1 MSQPKKQAHFNL
13 FLYGSGHHQA
23 AWRAE
28 DSGAERLSELDYYI
42 ELAQL
47 CERGLLDAV
56 FFADGQAVNP
66 QAAAAGPT
74 WFFEPLTLL
83 TALSQ
88 HTTHLGLVCTVSSSF
103 YTPFH
108 AARLLASLDRIS
120 GGRAGANIVTSMW
133 DAEAQNHG
141 MDELGSH
148 AQRYGR
154 AEEFITVLK
163 ALWETYPAAAV
174 KVDKSGQ
181 FTDPDQ
187 LRTIDHVGEHFKVRG
202 PLNLPSGPQGAPVLF
217 QAGASEQGR
226 NLAAKHAEAIYA
238 VAADE
243 QMAQDYAQDVRRRVE
258 AAGRDPQGIAIMPGL
273 VTFVGKTLE
282 EAKAKQRALNDL
294 LPIEQ
299 SLDQLA
305 LFVQQDVKNWDL
317 DAPVPQ
323 LPPAEEFTGPA
334 GRYATILRLIE
345 IHHPTVRELLGLLA
359 AGGGHCTMI
368 GTPEMIADQIES
380 WLDSGAADGFNL
392 MPPSLPGALEDFI
405 ELVIPELQRRGRYRS
420 EYVHSTLRE
429 NLGLPAL
436 QALPVEAALAGSR
449 S

>member
-1 MSQPKKQAHFNL
+1 MSQRKRQAHFNL
-13 FLYGSGHHQA
+13 FLYGAGHHQA
-23 AWRAE
+23 AWRAP
-28 DSGAERLSELDYYI
+28 DSGAERLQELDYYI
-42 ELAQL
+42 ELARL

-88 HTTHLGLVCTVSSSF
+88 HTKHLGLVCTVSSSF

-120 GGRAGANIVTSMW
+120 GGRVGVNVVTSMW
-133 DAEAQNHG
+133 DTEAQNHG
-141 MDELGSH
+141 MDKLGDH
-148 AQRYGR
+148 ATRYGR

-163 ALWETYPAAAV
+163 ALWDTFPASAV
-174 KVDKSGQ
+174 KADRSGQ
-181 FTDPDQ
+181 FTDPGQ

-202 PLNLPSGPQGAPVLF
+202 PLNLPSGPQGSPVLF

-226 NLAAKHAEAIYA
+226 NLAAEHAEAIYA

-243 QMAQDYAQDVRRRVE
+243 QMAKDYSQDVRRRVA
-258 AAGRDPQGIAIMPGL
+258 AAGRDPQGLAIMPGL
-273 VTFVGKTLE
+273 VTYVGRTLE

-305 LFVQQDVKNWDL
+305 LFVQQDTKAWDL
-317 DAPVPQ
+317 DAPVPP

-345 IHHPTVRELLGLLA
+345 IHRPTVRELLGLLA

-368 GTPEMIADQIES
+368 GTPESIADEIES

-405 ELVIPELQRRGRYRS
+405 ELVIPELQRRGRYRT
-420 EYVHSTLRE
+420 EYEHRTLRE
-429 NLGLPAL
+429 NLGLPEL
-436 QALPVEAALAGSR
+436 QAQREQVSLAGHR

>member
-1 MSQPKKQAHFNL
+1 MSQRIKQAHFNM

-23 AWRAE
+23 AWRAA
-28 DSGAERLSELDYYI
+28 DSEAERLQDLDYYI

-88 HTTHLGLVCTVSSSF
+88 HTKHLGLVCTVSSSF

-120 GGRAGANIVTSMW
+120 DGRVGANIVTSMW
-133 DAEAQNHG
+133 DTEAQNHG
-141 MDELGSH
+141 MDKLGNH
-148 AQRYGR
+148 EQRYGR

-163 ALWETYPAAAV
+163 ALWESFPAAAV
-174 KVDKSGQ
+174 KADKAGP

-187 LRTIDHVGEHFKVRG
+187 LRTIDHVGEHFMVRG
-202 PLNLPSGPQGAPVLF
+202 PLNLPNGPQGAPVLF

-238 VAADE
+238 VAADQ
-243 QMAQDYAQDVRRRVE
+243 QMALEYSQDVRKRVGV
-258 AAGRDPQGIAIMPGL
+258 AGRDSQGLAIMPGL
-273 VTFVGKTLE
+273 VAFVGKTLE

-299 SLDQLA
+299 SLEQLA
-305 LFVQQDVKNWDL
+305 LFVQQDVKSWDL
-317 DAPVPQ
+317 DAPVPA
-323 LPPAEEFTGPA
+323 LPPAAEFTGPA
-334 GRYATILRLIE
+334 GRYATILRLIQ
-345 IHHPTVRELLGLLA
+345 IHQPTVRELLGLLA
-359 AGGGHCTMI
+359 AGGGHCTMV
-368 GTPEMIADQIES
+368 GTPEMIADEIEK

-392 MPPSLPGALEDFI
+392 MPPSLPGSLKDFI
-405 ELVIPELQRRGRYRS
+405 ELVIPELQRRGRYRT
-420 EYVHSTLRE
+420 EYEHSTLRE

-436 QALPVEAALAGSR
+436 KAEELEPALAGR
-449 S
+449 

>member
-1 MSQPKKQAHFNL
+1 MSQTKKQAHFNL

-28 DSGAERLSELDYYI
+28 NSGAERLQDLDYYI

-133 DAEAQNHG
+133 DTEAQNHG
-141 MDELGSH
+141 MDKLGSH
-148 AQRYGR
+148 EQRYGR

-163 ALWETYPAAAV
+163 SLWDSFPASAV
-174 KVDKSGQ
+174 KVDKAGR
-181 FTDPDQ
+181 FTDPER
-187 LRTIDHVGEHFKVRG
+187 LRTIDHAGEHFKVRG
-202 PLNLPSGPQGAPVLF
+202 PLNLPHGPQGTPVLF

-243 QMAQDYAQDVRRRVE
+243 QMALEYSQDVRERVS
-258 AAGRDPQGIAIMPGL
+258 AAGRDSQGLAIMPGL
-273 VTFVGKTLE
+273 VAFVGKTLE
-282 EAKAKQRALNDL
+282 QAKAKQRALNDL

-299 SLDQLA
+299 SLEQLA
-305 LFVQQDVKNWDL
+305 LFVQQDVKSWDL

-334 GRYATILRLIE
+334 GRYATILRLIQ
-345 IHHPTVRELLGLLA
+345 IHQPTVRELLGLLA
-359 AGGGHCTMI
+359 AGGGHCTMV
-368 GTPEMIADQIES
+368 GTPEMIADEIER

-392 MPPSLPGALEDFI
+392 MPPSLPGSLEDFI
-405 ELVIPELQRRGRYRS
+405 ELVIPELQRRGRYRT
-420 EYVHSTLRE
+420 EYEYSTLRE

-436 QALPVEAALAGSR
+436 KAQELEPALTGG
-449 S
+449 